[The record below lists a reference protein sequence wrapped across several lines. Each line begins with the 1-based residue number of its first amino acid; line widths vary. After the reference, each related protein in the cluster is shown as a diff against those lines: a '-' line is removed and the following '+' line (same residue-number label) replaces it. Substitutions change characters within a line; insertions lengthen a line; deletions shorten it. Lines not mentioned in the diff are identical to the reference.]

1 MDRDDV
7 TREFYRRLDEL
18 ERHIGGR
25 RRLMDASGQMRWPD
39 RGVYFFFE
47 PGELRSGSGARPRV
61 VRVGTHALKL
71 GSKAKLWDRLHQ
83 HRGTLRPLG
92 GNHRGS
98 IFRKLVG
105 DALIAR
111 QPSLGIETW
120 GRNDSASKQI
130 REAERPLEILVSQ
143 RLGKMTL
150 VFLPVE
156 DAPGPDSDR
165 GFIERNSIALLS
177 AYVKPSTDAPSTDWL
192 GHHSTRERVKR
203 SGLWNNNHV
212 DGEVDP
218 RFLAVLRRLVKE
230 AASFMG

>member
-1 MDRDDV
+1 MDSNDV
-7 TREFYRRLDEL
+7 TREFYGRLDEL
-18 ERHIGGR
+18 EHYIGGR
-25 RRLMDASGQMRWPD
+25 RRLAEASGRMRWPD

-47 PGELRSGSGARPRV
+47 PGEPRCGSGEGPRV

-71 GSKAKLWDRLHQ
+71 GSRTKLWARLRQ

-120 GRNDSASKQI
+120 GKNDSASKQI

-143 RLGKMTL
+143 CLGEMTL
-150 VFLPVE
+150 LFLPLG

-177 AYVKPSTDAPSTDWL
+177 AYVEPSTDAPSPDWL
-192 GHHSTRERVKR
+192 GHHSTRERVRR

-212 DGEVDP
+212 DAEVDP
-218 RFLAVLRRLVKE
+218 RCLEVLRRLVKE